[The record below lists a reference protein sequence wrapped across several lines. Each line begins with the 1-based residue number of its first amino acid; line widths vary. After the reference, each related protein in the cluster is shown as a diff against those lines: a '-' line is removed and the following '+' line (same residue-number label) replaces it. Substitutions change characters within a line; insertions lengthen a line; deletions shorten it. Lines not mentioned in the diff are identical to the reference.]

1 MAKMFSLIPLALLS
15 ISSCSLGQFIHN
27 ELPIGS
33 SFGLI
38 GQNATFDYVIVGA
51 GTAGAALAYRLAAD
65 GRFSVAVIEAGS
77 FYELDSGNTT
87 VVPGLAVTSNNS
99 LIDWGFQTTAQ
110 ETLANRNQ
118 PYTRG
123 KCLGGSSARNQMV
136 YQRPTIGTLQKWADD
151 VGDQSWIWNNTLKYY
166 KKSSTFTPPI
176 PGVRLANSTPSYDTS
191 VFGDGP
197 VQVSYP
203 KYASPITSWQL
214 KALLEAG
221 DPPRVGGFE
230 SGSLLGHA
238 YMPSSIDQKTATRSS
253 SQTGY
258 LDLALRTTQLTV
270 YTHTLAKK
278 LIFSANKTAT
288 GVQVENNGVP
298 FTINADKEVIVSAGS
313 FQSAQL
319 LMVSGIGPAETLTN
333 LSIPVV
339 KNLPGVGN
347 NLQDNPLFGISYAVN
362 TETSVTYSNN
372 PAKMAE
378 AVAEYNKNRSGFLSS
393 ASADSFSFMKLVD
406 MPDLNISSRA
416 KQDLAWVPADWP
428 DAQIAPTTYYI
439 GKSFGVPPPD
449 KKNYAAFIA
458 SITAPLSRRSVSIR
472 SSDMADK
479 PLIDPQWMT
488 NTTDQE
494 LAVAAIRR
502 MRQILNTSVMKEI
515 APYGEAFPGAN
526 VTSYEDLLN
535 VVRMQTGTFYHA
547 CCTNKMG
554 KADDG
559 MAVVDS
565 RSRVYGVHNLRV
577 ADISAFPFLP
587 PGQPQ
592 ATVYMLAEKIADDI
606 LHGEGAAG
614 S

>member
-1 MAKMFSLIPLALLS
+1 MFFSILLS
-15 ISSCSLGQFIHN
+15 LFSIISSSFAQFMHN
-27 ELPIGS
+27 ELPIGP

-38 GQNATFDYVIVGA
+38 GQNATYDYVIVGA

-65 GRFSVAVIEAGS
+65 GRCSVAVIEAGS
-77 FYELDSGNTT
+77 LYELDSGNTT
-87 VVPGLAVTSNNS
+87 VVPGLATE
-99 LIDWGFQTTAQ
+99 AQ
-110 ETLANRNQ
+110 ETLANKNQ

-123 KCLGGSSARNQMV
+123 KWLGGSSARNLMV

-151 VGDQSWIWNNTLKYY
+151 VGDQSWTWNSTLKYY
-166 KKSSTFTPPI
+166 KASSTFTPPA
-176 PGVRLANSTPSYDTS
+176 PGDTS
-191 VFGDGP
+191 VFGEGP
-197 VQVSYP
+197 VQVSFP

-214 KALLEAG
+214 KAQLEAG
-221 DPPRVGGFE
+221 DPPRAGGFE

-270 YTHTLAKK
+270 YTRTLAKK
-278 LIFSANKTAT
+278 LIFSTNKTAT
-288 GVQVENNGVP
+288 GVQVENNGVT
-298 FTINADKEVIVSAGS
+298 FTINAGKEIIISAGS

-319 LMVSGIGPAETLTN
+319 LMVSGIGPEETLTK
-333 LSIPVV
+333 LSIPVI
-339 KNLPGVGN
+339 KNLPGVGK

-362 TETSVTYSNN
+362 TETSVTYSND
-372 PAKMAE
+372 PVKMAE

-393 ASADSFSFMKLVD
+393 ASADSFSFIKLVD

-416 KQDLAWVPADWP
+416 KEDLAWVPAYWP

-439 GKSFGVPPPD
+439 GRSFRVPPPD
-449 KKNYAAFIA
+449 QKNYAAFIG
-458 SITAPLSRRSVSIR
+458 SITAPSSRGSVSIR

-502 MRQILNTSVMKEI
+502 MRQILSTNVMKEI
-515 APYGEAFPGAN
+515 ASYGEAFPGAN
-526 VTSYEDLLN
+526 VTSSADLLN
-535 VVRMQTGTFYHA
+535 IVRMQTGTFYHA
-547 CCTNKMG
+547 CCTNQMG
-554 KADDG
+554 KADDD

-565 RSRVYGVHNLRV
+565 KSRVYGVHNLRV

-592 ATVYMLAEKIADDI
+592 ATVYMLAEKIAHDI
-606 LHGEGAAG
+606 LHSGDASNESKVAAL
-614 S
+614 SKC